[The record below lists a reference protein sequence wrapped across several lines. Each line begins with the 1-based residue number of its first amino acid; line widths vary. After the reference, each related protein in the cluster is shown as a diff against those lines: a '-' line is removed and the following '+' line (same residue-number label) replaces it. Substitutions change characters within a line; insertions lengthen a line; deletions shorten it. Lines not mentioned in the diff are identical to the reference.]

1 MRYLKGRGIRFY
13 RQLSSIRVLL
23 SLRQPSPFL
32 ASSKI
37 EIFHPSELICTD
49 WLTSSEF
56 PDRHV
61 NPRGFDAHLYEGAS
75 ARSTHADRLF
85 HYKAKSCSEEVLQW
99 FHYSITSKRISILV
113 MYRHLHIFEKYR
125 QQRGIDNSVTY
136 YQISFIYVYRLFST
150 IIVLHFT
157 MYTSIQSYMRYVL

>member
-13 RQLSSIRVLL
+13 RQLSSIRVPL

-113 MYRHLHIFEKYR
+113 MYLIFSREAWYR
-125 QQRGIDNSVTY
+125 QQRNILSLLSN
-136 YQISFIYVYRLFST
+136 IIRLYVYRPFST
-150 IIVLHFT
+150 ITVLHFT
-157 MYTSIQSYMRYVL
+157 MCTSIQSHTWYVL